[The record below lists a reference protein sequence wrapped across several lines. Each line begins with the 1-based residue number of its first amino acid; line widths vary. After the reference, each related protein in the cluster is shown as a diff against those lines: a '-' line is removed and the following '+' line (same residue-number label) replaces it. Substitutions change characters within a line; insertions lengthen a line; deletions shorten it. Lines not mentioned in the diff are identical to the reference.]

1 MTTHD
6 LRRAFTRKSVFVCA
20 VFFLFFCL
28 LVWPV
33 NFYLARTLKGSYYQL
48 LAPVLVCLA
57 LQFPQLRR
65 SPEGR
70 VMLLYCLWFWFSRI
84 LCGDPALA
92 TECEAVLDL
101 FLMIPFVAFGLV
113 LDREERRRALNWVSA
128 VVGGVFFVYG
138 ALGLA
143 AYMQHTRFSNPIT
156 QGELGVHAL
165 GEAPLLNI
173 LNFDPNTCGVLFVLA
188 ALLMLYQ
195 FAACKNRLWRVPIAL
210 AGLVH
215 LLAACV
221 TFSRSAL
228 LVLSL
233 ALACAAVSA
242 LLPVLRA
249 RRPAVRI
256 ASLAVVFLLVLAL
269 SFKLTGWGGDA
280 LLRLSYTLYP
290 YQPPAIESTEAPE
303 AEEEAAVVVSA
314 APSASPDSPLF
325 RKLDSLSTG
334 RLSIWRFAL
343 QACRQEPLS
352 LLRGHLMKDVTV
364 GFDSFVTEEF
374 LSHYVFPTHMHNSL
388 VQVLLSMGL
397 PGFALALVMFF
408 LIVRSS
414 LRCFVAADARTGLPT
429 RLLASIPLA
438 AFVYFL
444 LEPWLFLSL
453 DTCAF
458 TYYILWGLVAGEAR
472 DLSL

>member
-1 MTTHD
+1 MTTRD
-6 LRRAFTRKSVFVCA
+6 LRRAFTRKNLFACA

-48 LAPVLVCLA
+48 FAPVLVCLA

-65 SPEGR
+65 SAEGR
-70 VMLLYCLWFWFSRI
+70 VMLLYCLWFWFSRV

-101 FLMIPFVAFGLV
+101 FLMIPFVAFGIV
-113 LDREERRRALNWVSA
+113 LDSEQRRRAIDWVSA
-128 VVGGVFFVYG
+128 AVGGVFFVYG
-138 ALGLA
+138 TLGLA
-143 AYMQHTRFSNPIT
+143 AYMQRTRFSNPIT
-156 QGELGVHAL
+156 EGELGVHKFCD
-165 GEAPLLNI
+165 APLLNI

-195 FAACKNRLWRVPIAL
+195 FVACKNRLWRVPIVL
-210 AGLVH
+210 AGLVDI
-215 LLAACV
+215 LAACV

-228 LVLSL
+228 LVLSI

-242 LLPVLRA
+242 LLPVLRK
-249 RRPAVRI
+249 RRPAVRFT
-256 ASLAVVFLLVLAL
+256 ALAAVFLLVLAL
-269 SFKLTGWGGDA
+269 CFELTEWGGGA
-280 LLRLSYTLYP
+280 LLKLSYTLYP
-290 YQPPAIESTEAPE
+290 DQSVVESTDAPE
-303 AEEEAAVVVSA
+303 DGVLTAADSA
-314 APSASPDSPLF
+314 APSESPDSTLF
-325 RKLDSLSTG
+325 AKLDALSTG
-334 RLSIWRFAL
+334 RLRIWGFAL
-343 QACRQEPLS
+343 QACMKEPLS

-364 GFDSFVTEEF
+364 GFDTVVTEDF
-374 LSHYVFPTHMHNSL
+374 LSHYPFPLHMHNSL
-388 VQVLLSMGL
+388 VQVLMSMGL

-408 LIVRSS
+408 LIVRGS
-414 LRCFVAADARTGLPT
+414 LRCFLAADTRNGLAM
-429 RLLASIPLA
+429 RILASIPLA

-444 LEPWLFLSL
+444 LEPWLFLCL

-472 DLSL
+472 DLNLS